1 MNNEP
6 TTDERQKLIAA
17 AADSYTAPPP
27 QSHTLLMPIRESLAT
42 LRHKGASYRTIAQ
55 ILRNVDIEVSLDTL
69 SRFCREYVEEPPP
82 RKDKR
87 RPVSRAAS
95 GQPGTRQTGQGD
107 GNPATA
113 TRQRPAP
120 RSWPLPNPPVHSFRH
135 WAGRKPAC

>member
-27 QSHTLLMPIRESLAT
+27 QSHTVLMPIRESLAT
-42 LRHKGASYRTIAQ
+42 LRIKGASYRTIAQ

-87 RPVSRAAS
+87 RPIIRGVS
-95 GQPGTRQTGQGD
+95 GQPDEATPPAHPAPVEPDSPGPGPTFQG
-107 GNPATA
+107 GGHSATT
-113 TRQRPAP
+113 TRQRPAH
-120 RSWPLPNPPVHSFRH
+120 R
-135 WAGRKPAC
+135 